1 MARFNLGN
9 IRGPQG
15 PPGRDGKNGRDGADG
30 RTADV
35 ATRTSNGLMSKED
48 KIKLDGIPGTLK
60 EIKDLYTEQNKAIDN
75 NTSRL
80 SSANDKLE
88 RYL

>member
-1 MARFNLGN
+1 MKINLGN

-15 PPGRDGKNGRDGADG
+15 PPGRDGRNGADG

-48 KIKLDGIPGTLK
+48 KVTLDGIPGTLK